1 MDGIPVSIGI
11 GPSKTLAKLANK
23 LAKKDPA
30 YGGVFDITNHP
41 QLEIL
46 LENTAVGD
54 LWGVGRRYA
63 EFLNRRGIANALQLR
78 EADDK
83 WIKKHMTVVGL
94 RMVEE
99 LRGNPCITNVENPP
113 AKKNILT
120 SRSFGQD
127 IHTREELGQAIA
139 EFTSLCAEKLRKQR
153 SNAALLTVFI
163 ETNSFRDEPQYSNA
177 ITRGLTEP
185 TDYTPKLLKLAR
197 ESLDQIFKAGFS
209 YKRAGVMLSEI
220 GPRDSVQL
228 DMLEPNQAKPGEK
241 DIMRA
246 IDGINA
252 RLGRNTVKYAG
263 AGVGRPWKMR
273 QLKLSP
279 RFATHFEVSGG
290 QGRLVLG

>member
-1 MDGIPVSIGI
+1 
-11 GPSKTLAKLANK
+11 
-23 LAKKDPA
+23 
-30 YGGVFDITNHP
+30 
-41 QLEIL
+41 
-46 LENTAVGD
+46 
-54 LWGVGRRYA
+54 
-63 EFLNRRGIANALQLR
+63 
-78 EADDK
+78 
-83 WIKKHMTVVGL
+83 
-94 RMVEE
+94 MVEE

-127 IHTREELGQAIA
+127 IYSQEELGQAIA
-139 EFTSLCAEKLRKQR
+139 EFTSMCAEKLRKQK

-279 RFATHFEVSGG
+279 RFTTRWEDLP
-290 QGRLVLG
+290 LVKAV